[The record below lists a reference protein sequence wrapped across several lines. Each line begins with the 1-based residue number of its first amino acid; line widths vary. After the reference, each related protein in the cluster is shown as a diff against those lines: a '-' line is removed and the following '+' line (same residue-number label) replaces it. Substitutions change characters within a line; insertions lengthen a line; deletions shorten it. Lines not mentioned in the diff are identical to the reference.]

1 MSFNITLDFRLYQS
15 HSLLISGS
23 GSWPQRE
30 GRALALS
37 LAFAAENQL
46 GSGKHKNLPLAL
58 RAREKIWARLVG
70 KSRVMIDC

>member
-23 GSWPQRE
+23 GSWLQCE

-46 GSGKHKNLPLAL
+46 GRKHKNLPLAL
-58 RAREKIWARLVG
+58 RAREKI
-70 KSRVMIDC
+70 

>member
-23 GSWPQRE
+23 GGWPQRE

-46 GSGKHKNLPLAL
+46 GRKDKNLPLAL
-58 RAREKIWARLVG
+58 RAREK
-70 KSRVMIDC
+70 K

>member
-1 MSFNITLDFRLYQS
+1 MSFNINDRLYQS

-58 RAREKIWARLVG
+58 HAREKILARLVG

>member
-46 GSGKHKNLPLAL
+46 GSGKHKNLPLAP
-58 RAREKIWARLVG
+58 RAREKI
-70 KSRVMIDC
+70 